1 MQICREE
8 TLVTDRLNVT
18 VKKVGQKEFTTC
30 DREVVFLEYL
40 CDEWG
45 VVSAFLPDK
54 PRIAIVGSGA
64 LGCYYGARLA
74 KAGNDVHF
82 LVRGGRAAIMMR
94 GIRMKKVHAYATSAE
109 IGPCDLVIIAL
120 KATANDMLAKLLPS
134 LMGENTLVLTLQNG
148 LGVEEPV
155 AGVVGAAH
163 VLGAI
168 CFIGCTRTAPGAV
181 DCSFP
186 GLMALGEFG
195 RPAQGR
201 TREVARLFEKAGV
214 KCTAQD
220 NLEEMRWRKLVWNVP
235 FNGLAIAGGGI
246 TTDILM
252 ADDGLRALAR
262 RLMEEVVEAAAK
274 FGHVI
279 PRSFLDQQFERTA
292 LLGKYSPS
300 SLIDFREGRSI
311 ELEEIW
317 GEPVRRAKTVGVPVP
332 RLEMLYALIK
342 GLLVARKT
350 AGKRR

>member
-1 MQICREE
+1 M
-8 TLVTDRLNVT
+8 
-18 VKKVGQKEFTTC
+18 
-30 DREVVFLEYL
+30 
-40 CDEWG
+40 
-45 VVSAFLPDK
+45 SAFLPDK

-82 LVRGGRAAIMMR
+82 LVRSGRAAITAR
-94 GIRMKKVHAYATSAE
+94 GIRIKTPTERIHVKKVHAYATPAE

-120 KATANDMLAKLLPS
+120 KATANDMLAKLLPP

-168 CFIGCTRTAPGAV
+168 CFIGCTRTAPGVV

-246 TTDILM
+246 TTDILI
-252 ADDGLRALAR
+252 ADEGLRALAR

>member
-1 MQICREE
+1 M
-8 TLVTDRLNVT
+8 
-18 VKKVGQKEFTTC
+18 
-30 DREVVFLEYL
+30 
-40 CDEWG
+40 
-45 VVSAFLPDK
+45 SALFPDK
-54 PRIAIVGSGA
+54 PRIAIIGSGA

-82 LVRGGRAAIMMR
+82 LVRSGRAAIMAR
-94 GIRMKKVHAYATSAE
+94 GIRLKTPTERIQLRKVRSYATSAE

-120 KATANDMLAKLLPS
+120 KATANDMLPKLLPP

-155 AGVVGAAH
+155 AEVVGGEH

-168 CFIGCTRTAPGAV
+168 CFIGCTRTAPGIV
-181 DCSFP
+181 ECSFP
-186 GLMALGEFG
+186 GLIMLGEFG

-201 TREVARLFEKAGV
+201 TREVARLLEKAGV
-214 KCTAQD
+214 KCEAQD
-220 NLEEMRWRKLVWNVP
+220 NLEELRWKKLVWNVP

-252 ADDGLRALAR
+252 ADEGLRTLAR

-279 PRSFLDQQFERTA
+279 PRSFMDQQFERTGK
-292 LLGKYSPS
+292 LGKYSPS

-317 GEPVRRAKTVGVPVP
+317 GEPVRRAKSVGVPVP
-332 RLEMLYALIK
+332 RLEMLYWLIK
-342 GLLVARKT
+342 RLLAARKT
-350 AGKRR
+350 NGKRR